1 MFSSNF
7 KIEEHAVDQN
17 GQNQHVI
24 DLVKFF
30 EQFFFI
36 KDLKKNIRPK
46 FHITI
51 HNDVGSHKI
60 QH

>member
-36 KDLKKNIRPK
+36 KD
-46 FHITI
+46 F
-51 HNDVGSHKI
+51 
-60 QH
+60 